1 MSKIYLDS
9 AVVIYLV
16 ERVEPY
22 YTLLQTTLDPSD
34 DYLASHLTRLE
45 CRVLPL
51 RKGDMQLL
59 ADYEAFFGEQVHEM
73 IELSASVM
81 DKAAEIR
88 AFYNF
93 SVADAIH
100 LAAAVVSGCEV
111 FLTNDLRLTSFAE
124 IVVKTL

>member
-59 ADYEAFFGEQVHEM
+59 GDYEAFFGEQVGDSY
-73 IELSASVM
+73 IECYAQVQ
-81 DKAAEIR
+81 
-88 AFYNF
+88 
-93 SVADAIH
+93 
-100 LAAAVVSGCEV
+100 
-111 FLTNDLRLTSFAE
+111 
-124 IVVKTL
+124 